1 MRLIE
6 EAERKEKELEMEEKE
21 SSEPVHVEVSQ
32 TDDTFQKHE
41 WLVE

>member
-6 EAERKEKELEMEEKE
+6 EAERKEKELEIEEKA
-21 SSEPVHVEVSQ
+21 SLEPVAIDASEI
-32 TDDTFQKHE
+32 DDSFQKHE